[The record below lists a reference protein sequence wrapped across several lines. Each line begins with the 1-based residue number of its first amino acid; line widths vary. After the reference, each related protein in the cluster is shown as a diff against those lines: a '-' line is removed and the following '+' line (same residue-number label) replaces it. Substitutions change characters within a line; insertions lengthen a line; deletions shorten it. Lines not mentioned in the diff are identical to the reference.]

1 MTFIVGHRGA
11 KGIEPENT
19 ITSFKKAL
27 EIGVEYVECDVHLSA
42 DGYPVVIHDDTLDR
56 TTSGKGKVREYT
68 LRELK
73 NFDAGKGE
81 RIPTLEEVLE
91 LVKGKARLIIEIKEP
106 EAKEVVLK
114 TIKKKDLKEEVLL
127 ASFDSHLL
135 MDISSDFSKVLLS
148 YRNPSL
154 FFYVAKEISVSFLG
168 LKYTLI
174 TSKVMD
180 RAKKNNLK
188 LLAWTVNEREN
199 IKKMLDLN
207 VDAIASDYPDRV
219 RKMIDKREVRNEG

>member
-81 RIPTLEEVLE
+81 RIPTLEALSLAP
-91 LVKGKARLIIEIKEP
+91 LVGFAMYSE
-106 EAKEVVLK
+106 
-114 TIKKKDLKEEVLL
+114 
-127 ASFDSHLL
+127 
-135 MDISSDFSKVLLS
+135 
-148 YRNPSL
+148 
-154 FFYVAKEISVSFLG
+154 
-168 LKYTLI
+168 
-174 TSKVMD
+174 
-180 RAKKNNLK
+180 
-188 LLAWTVNEREN
+188 
-199 IKKMLDLN
+199 
-207 VDAIASDYPDRV
+207 
-219 RKMIDKREVRNEG
+219 